1 MSNFHITLP
10 NTRSACTTLKHLT
23 PDFQRFYKIYLP
35 KLYSSSAKG
44 TNIRFA
50 SSIGGPMTLTK
61 KNSNQIPIKY
71 IFTIYCSR
79 CRSSNFY
86 VRIMSFLFDN
96 NFTNTRWISNS
107 SSTRNL
113 CGRCQRFEVCL
124 ICFAKDTAQVL
135 STQPT
140 SPTFVLLRNMKSHF
154 QDTRPGKQSLKSE
167 ALHELQ
173 NNPCD

>member
-1 MSNFHITLP
+1 MILKTATTVFLPTLV
-10 NTRSACTTLKHLT
+10 ALHCTPISDSVTGQSFKGLLAFYESLLCQYRRTHDSHKNR
-23 PDFQRFYKIYLP
+23 FQ
-35 KLYSSSAKG
+35 
-44 TNIRFA
+44 T
-50 SSIGGPMTLTK
+50 
-61 KNSNQIPIKY
+61 KY
-71 IFTIYCSR
+71 IFTIYCWR
-79 CRSSNFY
+79 CRSSNFS
-86 VRIMSFLFDN
+86 VRIISFLFDN
-96 NFTNTRWISNS
+96 HFTKWISNS
-107 SSTRNL
+107 SSTRYL

-167 ALHELQ
+167 ALHELH